1 MSRLVESRPGAL
13 ARRRALRR
21 ALGAVLLLS
30 TGACTPFVLTR
41 RNPPTL
47 IRLSPKTTFDD
58 GLPTLRKRLLIEPPT
73 AASGLNTTRI
83 ALRPDPLGLDF
94 FADVQWV
101 EVLPVMVQVLL
112 IESFDASGT
121 FDVLSPESA
130 GLRPDFVLRVSI
142 REFQAEYDEGLARPP
157 LANVHLQV
165 RLLRM
170 PRRESL
176 TTFSARE
183 AVRAAGTPVEQV
195 ILAFDEALGRVQ
207 RRIVAWTVEQ
217 ATETEGGS

>member
-1 MSRLVESRPGAL
+1 MSRPVESRPRAL
-13 ARRRALRR
+13 ARRRTLGQ
-21 ALGAVLLLS
+21 ALGSVLLLS

-41 RNPPTL
+41 RNPPSL
-47 IRLSPKTTFDD
+47 IRLTPKTTFDD
-58 GLPTLRKRLLIEPPT
+58 GLPALDQRLLIEPPT

-112 IESFDASGT
+112 LESFDASGT
-121 FDVLSPESA
+121 FDVLSLEST

-142 REFQAEYDEGLARPP
+142 REFQAEYDEGSAQPP
-157 LANVHLQV
+157 LVNVHLQV

-176 TTFSARE
+176 ATFSARE
-183 AVRAAGTPVEQV
+183 TVRAAGRPVDEV
-195 ILAFDEALGRVQ
+195 ILAFDEAFGRVQ
-207 RRIVAWTVEQ
+207 RRIVGWTIEQ
-217 ATETEGGS
+217 VIEAEGAS